1 MEFSKVLTLSTIHL
15 HTLEAEKIDKIAYLS
30 SDTLSLVNADSGM
43 WDTYLNEGMHCL
55 VDLLRMVKCQHP
67 DVDYVMFDPDAN
79 AVCQFRE
86 FTW

>member
-15 HTLEAEKIDKIAYLS
+15 HTLEAALIDKIAYLS

-55 VDLLRMVKCQHP
+55 VDLLRMVKGQHP

-79 AVCQFRE
+79 EEERFRE

>member
-15 HTLEAEKIDKIAYLS
+15 HTLEAAKIDKISYLS
-30 SDTLSLVNADSGM
+30 SDTLSLVIADSGM

-55 VDLLRMVKCQHP
+55 VDLLRLVHTQFP

-79 AVCQFRE
+79 AEELFKDY
-86 FTW
+86 TW